1 MQNSPVNPSASQE
14 IDFGSVLR
22 ILWEQKWM
30 VIGVA
35 AITAALAAVYAYTST
50 PVYEARAYVIPPT
63 QNDIANF
70 NYGRTREAEL
80 SPYSVKDVYGIFV
93 LNLQAESLR
102 RKFYEEKYLPMLS
115 KSERKSPQDMLYSQ
129 FSKKIVVLPP
139 SKDIADRYVVIAQNK
154 DPVVAKEW
162 VDNYIERA
170 GERAEN
176 EMFKNVSREAEV
188 RARNLAQQIDS
199 LRETG
204 KQIREDAIIK
214 LREARE
220 VASAIKLEKPPII
233 TGNPAVEIAGSMEGQ
248 LIYMRGTKAL
258 EAEIKNLEARVSDD
272 PFIDR
277 LRELQ
282 AKYSFFKELQTRTR
296 DVAVYRID
304 GVVELP
310 ETPIKP
316 KKVVITLLGLLFGLV
331 LGGMTAVAYQIF
343 ARREIKH

>member
-1 MQNSPVNPSASQE
+1 MLNSPVNPSASQE

-22 ILWEQKWM
+22 ILWEQKWV

-35 AITAALAAVYAYTST
+35 AITTALAAVYAYTST

-80 SPYSVKDVYGIFV
+80 SPYNVKDVYGIFV

-102 RKFYEEKYLPMLS
+102 RKFYEEKYLRMLS
-115 KSERKSPQDMLYSQ
+115 SSERKGPQDMLYSQ

-154 DPVVAKEW
+154 DPVVAKDW
-162 VDNYIERA
+162 VDTYIERA

-176 EMFKNVSREAEV
+176 EMVKNVSREAEV

-310 ETPIKP
+310 DTPIKP
-316 KKVVITLLGLLFGLV
+316 KKVVITLLGLLFGVV